1 MIKNSEA
8 FDEVTDQAMRRENS
22 NDFYAGFIGKL
33 QWAMRNAER
42 NNRESIS
49 LDKLQSLQKKWKPK
63 HKNSHLDGS
72 PDDYK
77 D

>member
-1 MIKNSEA
+1 MIKNSEV
-8 FDEVTDQAMRRENS
+8 FDEVTDQAMKRENR

-49 LDKLQSLQKKWKPK
+49 LDEITELAEEMEAKTKK
-63 HKNSHLDGS
+63 
-72 PDDYK
+72 
-77 D
+77 